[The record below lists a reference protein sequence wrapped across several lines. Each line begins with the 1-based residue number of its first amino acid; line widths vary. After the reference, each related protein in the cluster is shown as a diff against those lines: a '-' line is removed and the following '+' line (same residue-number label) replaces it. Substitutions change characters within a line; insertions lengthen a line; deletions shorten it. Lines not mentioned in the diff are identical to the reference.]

1 MPSLRT
7 CCAVLCCA
15 MLCCAVVLRN
25 AVPPQTMLGT
35 APCSFRHT
43 WCTLL
48 TPEPGSHLPRRSPR
62 VSSTSA

>member
-48 TPEPGSHLPRRSPR
+48 SPR
-62 VSSTSA
+62 NPALTCPADRHV